1 VGVAVQ
7 FAAMKKALC
16 LAALT
21 ISALPLFAQSP
32 QAPPNRQ
39 PAPASSRDTAAAS
52 EPEKGADRSES
63 SRSGDDKGSGKPSAD
78 AKDKISTTQHT
89 VTIGGQTISYTA
101 RAGTMIMKDEEG
113 KPRASFFFTSYTKD
127 GADPARRPVTY
138 TFNGGPGS
146 SSVWLHMGAFG
157 PKRVVYADDMG
168 NAAKPPYR
176 TVDNEG
182 SILDVTDL
190 VFIDPVTTGYSRAIP
205 FADANKF
212 HGVDSDIQSVGEFI
226 RLWTTRYSRWSSPKF
241 LAGESYGTTRAAGL
255 SGWLGQQGFY
265 LNGIVLISSI
275 LNFETAS
282 FDSGNDLAYEL
293 FLPTY
298 TAIAWYHKRLPVD
311 LQNGTLEHAIAESE
325 QYALGDYTHALM
337 QSDRIGDQ
345 ERRDVTAKLV
355 RLTGLSPEYIE
366 RANLRVRIDRFT
378 KELMRAQRRTVGRLD
393 GRFIGID
400 KDAAGESTEFD
411 PSYSAIF
418 GEYTAVVND
427 YVRRELKF
435 DTDLPYEILTGKV
448 RPWNYDRASNR
459 YVDVAETLR
468 GAIAQNPFM
477 KVYVANGYY
486 DLATPFSATRYTFA
500 RMQLD
505 PDLRRNVSMDY
516 FETGHMVYI
525 DRKAQARL
533 KKDVDEFIRAN
544 ANVQ

>member
-1 VGVAVQ
+1 
-7 FAAMKKALC
+7 MRKALC
-16 LAALT
+16 FVALT
-21 ISALPLFAQSP
+21 LSAFTLFAQSP
-32 QAPPNRQ
+32 EAAPNRQ
-39 PAPASSRDTAAAS
+39 PAPAGARRETPPA
-52 EPEKGADRSES
+52 PETEEHADRSDAP
-63 SRSGDDKGSGKPSAD
+63 RTADDAHNTRPPAD
-78 AKDKISTTQHT
+78 AKDKISTTQHS

-101 RAGTMIMKDEEG
+101 RAGTMIMRDEEG

-127 GADPARRPVTY
+127 GADPSRRPVTY

-157 PKRVVYADDMG
+157 PKRVVYADDEG
-168 NAAKPPYR
+168 HASKPPYR

-205 FADANKF
+205 FADASKF

-265 LNGIVLISSI
+265 LNGLVLISSI

-282 FDSGNDLAYEL
+282 FDSGNDLSYEL

-298 TAIAWYHKRLPVD
+298 TAIAWYHKRLPAD
-311 LQNGTLEHAIAESE
+311 LQSGTLEHAAAESE
-325 QYALGDYTHALM
+325 QFALGEYTHALM
-337 QSDRIGDQ
+337 QSDRLSDQ
-345 ERRDVTAKLV
+345 DRRDVAAKLA

-366 RANLRVRIDRFT
+366 RTNLRVRIDRFD
-378 KELMRAQRRTVGRLD
+378 KELLRAQRRIVGRLD
-393 GRFIGID
+393 GRFVGVD

-411 PSYSAIF
+411 PSYAAIF

-448 RPWNYDRASNR
+448 RPWNYDRAQNR

-477 KVYVANGYY
+477 KVFVANGYY
-486 DLATPFSATRYTFA
+486 DLATPFAATRYTFA

-505 PDLRRNVSMDY
+505 PELRKNVSMDY

>member
-1 VGVAVQ
+1 
-7 FAAMKKALC
+7 MKKALG

-21 ISALPLFAQSP
+21 LSALPLFAQSP
-32 QAPPNRQ
+32 EAAPSRPPAPPSAR
-39 PAPASSRDTAAAS
+39 RDTAAAPDS
-52 EPEKGADRSES
+52 DERGDRPETA
-63 SRSGDDKGSGKPSAD
+63 RSGDDAKSGRPPAD

-168 NAAKPPYR
+168 NAARPPYR

-205 FADANKF
+205 FADASKF

-226 RLWTTRYSRWSSPKF
+226 RLWTTRYGRWSSPKF

-255 SGWLGQQGFY
+255 SGWLAQQGFY

-298 TAIAWYHKRLPVD
+298 TAIAWYHKRLPTD
-311 LQNGTLEHAIAESE
+311 LQSGTLEHAVAESE
-325 QYALGDYTHALM
+325 QFALGDYTHALM
-337 QSDRIGDQ
+337 QSDRISDQ
-345 ERRDVTAKLV
+345 ERRDVTTRLA
-355 RLTGLSPEYIE
+355 RLTGLSPDYID
-366 RANLRVRIDRFT
+366 RANLRVRIDRFD
-378 KELMRAQRRTVGRLD
+378 KELLRNQRRVVGRLD

-400 KDAAGESTEFD
+400 KDAAGESTEQD

-448 RPWNYDRASNR
+448 RPWSYDRASNR

-468 GAIAQNPFM
+468 GAIAQNPYM
-477 KVYVANGYY
+477 KVFVANGYY
-486 DLATPFSATRYTFA
+486 DLATPFAATRYTFA

-505 PDLRRNVSMDY
+505 PDLRKNVSMDY

>member
-1 VGVAVQ
+1 MKNALIAVV
-7 FAAMKKALC
+7 
-16 LAALT
+16 LT
-21 ISALPLFAQSP
+21 LSAFSLFAQSP
-32 QAPPNRQ
+32 EAAPSRQ
-39 PAPASSRDTAAAS
+39 PAPAGARRETPA
-52 EPEKGADRSES
+52 EPEERAEGARQ
-63 SRSGDDKGSGKPSAD
+63 GDEKRDGARPPAD

-101 RAGTMIMKDEEG
+101 RAGTMIMRDEEG

-127 GADPARRPVTY
+127 GADPSRRPVTY

-157 PKRVVYADDMG
+157 PKRVVYADDEG
-168 NAAKPPYR
+168 HAAKPPYR

-205 FADANKF
+205 FGDANKF

-255 SGWLGQQGFY
+255 SGWLAQQGFY

-282 FDSGNDLAYEL
+282 FDSANDLAYEL

-298 TAIAWYHKRLPVD
+298 TAIAWYHKRLSSD
-311 LQNGTLEHAIAESE
+311 LQAGTLEHAIAESE
-325 QYALGDYTHALM
+325 QFALGEYTHALM
-337 QSDRIGDQ
+337 QSDRISDQ
-345 ERRDVTAKLV
+345 ERRDVTAKLA
-355 RLTGLSPEYIE
+355 RLTGLSPAYIE
-366 RANLRVRIDRFT
+366 QTNLRVNIGRFD
-378 KELMRAQRRTVGRLD
+378 KELLRSQRRTVGRLD

-400 KDAAGESTEFD
+400 KDAAGENDEFD

-418 GEYTAVVND
+418 GEYTAVIND

-448 RPWNYDRASNR
+448 RPWNYDRAQNR

-477 KVYVANGYY
+477 KVFVANGYY
-486 DLATPFSATRYTFA
+486 DLATPFAATRYTFA
-500 RMQLD
+500 RMQLE
-505 PDLRRNVSMDY
+505 PELRKNISMDY

>member
-1 VGVAVQ
+1 
-7 FAAMKKALC
+7 MKKTLFAVL
-16 LAALT
+16 LT
-21 ISALPLFAQSP
+21 LSVFSLFAQSP
-32 QAPPNRQ
+32 EGAPNRQ
-39 PAPASSRDTAAAS
+39 TAPAGARRETPAAA
-52 EPEKGADRSES
+52 PEERAEAPK
-63 SRSGDDKGSGKPSAD
+63 GDDAHNAKPPAD
-78 AKDKISTTQHT
+78 ARDKISTTQHS
-89 VTIGGQTISYTA
+89 VTIGGQTINYTA
-101 RAGTMIMKDEEG
+101 RSGFMIMRDEEG

-127 GADPARRPVTY
+127 GADPSRRPVTF

-157 PKRVVYADDMG
+157 PKRVVYADDEG
-168 NAAKPPYR
+168 HAAKPPYR

-212 HGVDSDIQSVGEFI
+212 HGVDADIQSVGEFI

-275 LNFETAS
+275 LNFETSS
-282 FDSGNDLAYEL
+282 FDSANDLAYEL

-298 TAIAWYHKRLPVD
+298 TAIAWYHKRLPAD
-311 LQNGTLEHAIAESE
+311 LQNGTIEKAVAESE
-325 QYALGDYTHALM
+325 QFALGEYTHALM
-337 QSDRIGDQ
+337 QGDRISDQ
-345 ERRDVTAKLV
+345 ERRDVTAKLA
-355 RLTGLSPEYIE
+355 RLTGLSPTYIE
-366 RANLRVRIDRFT
+366 QTNLRVNINRFD
-378 KELMRAQRRTVGRLD
+378 KELLRAQRRTVGRLD

-400 KDAAGESTEFD
+400 KDSAGEADEFD

-435 DTDLPYEILTGKV
+435 ETDLPYEILTNKV
-448 RPWNYDRASNR
+448 RPWNYDRAQNR

-486 DLATPFSATRYTFA
+486 DLATPFAATRYTFA

-505 PDLRRNVSMDY
+505 PDLRKNVSMGY

-525 DRKAQARL
+525 DRKAQAKL

>member
-1 VGVAVQ
+1 MKNAM
-7 FAAMKKALC
+7 FAAL
-16 LAALT
+16 LT
-21 ISALPLFAQSP
+21 LSVFSLFAQSP
-32 QAPPNRQ
+32 ESAPSRQ
-39 PAPASSRDTAAAS
+39 PAPA
-52 EPEKGADRSES
+52 GARRETPPPADNDERAEAP
-63 SRSGDDKGSGKPSAD
+63 REEQRNARPPAD
-78 AKDKISTTQHT
+78 AKDKISTTQHS
-89 VTIGGQTISYTA
+89 VTIGGQTINYTA
-101 RAGTMIMKDEEG
+101 RSGFMIMRDEDG

-157 PKRVVYADDMG
+157 PKRVVYADDEG
-168 NAAKPPYR
+168 HAAKPPYR

-205 FADANKF
+205 FGDANKF

-226 RLWTTRYSRWSSPKF
+226 RLWTTRYSRWASPKF

-282 FDSGNDLAYEL
+282 FDSANDLAYEL

-298 TAIAWYHKRLPVD
+298 TAIAWYHKRLPSD
-311 LQNGTLEHAIAESE
+311 LQSGTLEHAVSESE
-325 QYALGDYTHALM
+325 QFALGDYTHALM
-337 QSDRIGDQ
+337 QGDRISDQ
-345 ERRDVTAKLV
+345 ERRDVTAKLA
-355 RLTGLSPEYIE
+355 RLTGLSPTYIE
-366 RANLRVRIDRFT
+366 QTNLRINIGRFD
-378 KELMRAQRRTVGRLD
+378 KELLRAQRRTVGRLD

-400 KDAAGESTEFD
+400 KDSAGENDEAD

-418 GEYTAVVND
+418 GEYTAVIND

-448 RPWNYDRASNR
+448 RPWNYDRAQNR

-477 KVYVANGYY
+477 KVFVANGYY
-486 DLATPFSATRYTFA
+486 DLATPFAATRYTFA

-505 PDLRRNVSMDY
+505 PDLRKNISMDY

>member
-1 VGVAVQ
+1 
-7 FAAMKKALC
+7 MKKALC

-32 QAPPNRQ
+32 QAAPNRQ
-39 PAPASSRDTAAAS
+39 PTPPSARRETAAA
-52 EPEKGADRSES
+52 PESDERADRSETA
-63 SRSGDDKGSGKPSAD
+63 RPGDDAKGGGRPAAD

-168 NAAKPPYR
+168 NAARPPYR

-298 TAIAWYHKRLPVD
+298 TAIAWYHKRLPAD

-337 QSDRIGDQ
+337 QSDRISDQ
-345 ERRDVTAKLV
+345 ERRDVTAKLA

-378 KELMRAQRRTVGRLD
+378 KELMRVQRRTVGRLD

-400 KDAAGESTEFD
+400 KDAAGESTDFD

-505 PDLRRNVSMDY
+505 PDLRKNISMDY

>member
-1 VGVAVQ
+1 MKNALC
-7 FAAMKKALC
+7 FAALSLVAF
-16 LAALT
+16 
-21 ISALPLFAQSP
+21 SLFAQSP
-32 QAPPNRQ
+32 EAAPGRQ
-39 PAPASSRDTAAAS
+39 PAPPGSRRESAAPPDAEERS
-52 EPEKGADRSES
+52 DRGEGA
-63 SRSGDDKGSGKPSAD
+63 RSGEEAKNAKPPAD

-113 KPRASFFFTSYTKD
+113 KARASFFFTSYTKD

-168 NAAKPPYR
+168 NAARPPYR

-205 FADANKF
+205 FADAGKF

-226 RLWTTRYSRWSSPKF
+226 RLWTTRYSRWASPKF

-298 TAIAWYHKRLPVD
+298 TAIAWYHKKLPAD
-311 LQNGTLEHAIAESE
+311 LQNGTLEHAVAESE
-325 QYALGDYTHALM
+325 QFALGDYTHALM
-337 QSDRIGDQ
+337 QSERISDQ
-345 ERRDVTAKLV
+345 ERKDVTAKLA
-355 RLTGLSPEYIE
+355 RLTGLSPEYID
-366 RANLRVRIDRFT
+366 RANLRIRIDRFT
-378 KELMRAQRRTVGRLD
+378 KELLRDKRRSVGRLD

-411 PSYSAIF
+411 PSYAAIF

-448 RPWNYDRASNR
+448 RPWSYDRASNR

-468 GAIAQNPFM
+468 GAISQNPFM
-477 KVYVANGYY
+477 KVFVANGYY
-486 DLATPFSATRYTFA
+486 DLATPFAATRYTFA

-505 PDLRRNVSMDY
+505 PDLRKNVSMDY

>member
-1 VGVAVQ
+1 MKNAM
-7 FAAMKKALC
+7 FAAL
-16 LAALT
+16 LT
-21 ISALPLFAQSP
+21 LSVFSLFAQSP
-32 QAPPNRQ
+32 EPAPNRQ
-39 PAPASSRDTAAAS
+39 PAPTGARREAPPAADNDDRADAPRE
-52 EPEKGADRSES
+52 EPRNAR
-63 SRSGDDKGSGKPSAD
+63 PPAD
-78 AKDKISTTQHT
+78 AKDKISTTQHS
-89 VTIGGQTISYTA
+89 VTIGGQTINYTA
-101 RAGTMIMKDEEG
+101 RSGFMIMRDEEG

-157 PKRVVYADDMG
+157 PKRVVYADDEG
-168 NAAKPPYR
+168 HAAKPPYR

-205 FADANKF
+205 FGDANKF

-226 RLWTTRYSRWSSPKF
+226 RLWTTRYSRWASPKF

-255 SGWLGQQGFY
+255 AGWLGQQGFY

-282 FDSGNDLAYEL
+282 FDSANDLAYEL

-298 TAIAWYHKRLPVD
+298 TAIAWYHKRLPSD
-311 LQNGTLEHAIAESE
+311 LQSGTPEHAIAESE
-325 QYALGDYTHALM
+325 QFALGDYTHALM
-337 QSDRIGDQ
+337 QGDRITDQ
-345 ERRDVTAKLV
+345 ERRDVTAKLA
-355 RLTGLSPEYIE
+355 RLTGLSPAYIE
-366 RANLRVRIDRFT
+366 QTNLRVNIGRFD
-378 KELMRAQRRTVGRLD
+378 KELLRAQRRTVGRLD

-400 KDAAGESTEFD
+400 KDSAGENDEFD
-411 PSYSAIF
+411 PSYQAIF

-448 RPWNYDRASNR
+448 RPWNYDRAQNR

-477 KVYVANGYY
+477 KVFVANGYY
-486 DLATPFSATRYTFA
+486 DLATPFAATRYTFA
-500 RMQLD
+500 RMQLE
-505 PDLRRNVSMDY
+505 PELRKNISMDY